1 MSECFLF
8 EFSEK
13 DIKKLNKLPK
23 KQMRD
28 IQDQYDNIVNKIKD
42 TNYSK
47 ENMCLSDEILEGGAI
62 LPPYTIKK
70 SHFII
75 GLEILF
81 FMYCIV
87 RLIMDQEAIDD
98 FMMFLYGTCPG
109 TEDNFVDQFAGWAAT
124 RGLGNAFGDSF
135 DINLIPGFWC
145 SRHVRFLNICR
156 EIFALSGYAIFR
168 GLPSLMVSGGIPTA
182 LIGLRNRYR
191 KNSLEGK
198 VGTKLVELGVT
209 AHYIELLQK
218 VAKEN
223 MLWKPFLDLMN
234 TFMDSPIG
242 GGIMV
247 GIAGEAL
254 YDALVYSTI
263 IIDPDKEAEERLIAI
278 KEAEKK
284 EKIKSKK
291 RERKKKQKQRKRE
304 ETEDLRRFS
313 SANEDEPP
321 LEPEPE
327 PEPVLDDEDDDDELQ
342 RFSSALGESRGGGK
356 EDIPVLLSKYRPPV
370 KTEYE
375 IQHPDQ
381 YDKLYPT
388 KLTRVKKIS
397 DVNPT
402 PQNILKTEYEM
413 QHPDQYDKL
422 YPTKLTRVKK
432 ISDVNPI
439 PQNIFKTEY
448 EMQHPDQYDKL
459 HPQSM
464 KKVSNVVSV
473 EVPEEYEDLNSV
485 INIKGGK
492 GKRKKSRSRG
502 RRVNKRSLTKRLN
515 KRSIRR
521 SRNKSRSRSK
531 SRSKRRSRRR

>member
-247 GIAGEAL
+247 GISGEAL

-321 LEPEPE
+321 LEPEP
-327 PEPVLDDEDDDDELQ
+327 VLDDEEDDEEDDDELQ

-370 KTEYE
+370 
-375 IQHPDQ
+375 
-381 YDKLYPT
+381 
-388 KLTRVKKIS
+388 
-397 DVNPT
+397 
-402 PQNILKTEYEM
+402 KTEYEM